1 VAATAIAALMAALI
15 LVTAILPA
23 EYGMDPLGT
32 GRALGL
38 TALAGT
44 APAESA
50 QPSATPSAPAAAG
63 RVPGFAQDIYKVEL
77 RPFEG
82 VEYKYRLEQNA
93 ALVYAWDASAPVEF
107 EFHGEPDGAPE
118 KYFDSYSKGTGATA
132 QGAFTAS
139 KAGIHGWYWKNH
151 GEGRVTLTLR
161 SAGFYA
167 TSTELRDGEKIE
179 RRFPLD
185 LASRKP

>member
-1 VAATAIAALMAALI
+1 VA
-15 LVTAILPA
+15 
-23 EYGMDPLGT
+23 
-32 GRALGL
+32 
-38 TALAGT
+38 
-44 APAESA
+44 
-50 QPSATPSAPAAAG
+50 
-63 RVPGFAQDIYKVEL
+63 GFAQDIYKVEL